1 MLAFDTVQ
9 DKIVLGLVLLGIFFI
24 TLKLP
29 KWQEQRREQRET
41 EAAGPE
47 YKKVRAGL
55 ESTRQSFR
63 KKGAEE
69 QVTRRQTPRNK
80 AVTNAEKTSEKS
92 MGVEEETA
100 ELAETVEAGVAA
112 LQNQATE
119 IQTSLVEKTAS
130 LQGVGEKISE
140 IESLKRKL
148 QPLSKLM
155 AIDQTTIKYLKKEY
169 FGVSAQKLKDIIEA
183 ETTNEQHHR
192 KFLDSIKGRINDL
205 KYIEKFANGELN
217 VLKKR
222 ELKEHKNFQKELK
235 ALKNAIT
242 DKYKQLAKE
251 KSKGKNAD
259 STLLAQLSKEIEML
273 QRNAVS
279 LQELNEQIE
288 KTYVMME
295 LEITQLQQILKD
307 VVEIVKNERKYSKTI
322 DRREKELKN
331 RLKEISKKWEGINK
345 NIEQLNSSELLY
357 PVILKYSQQI
367 QEFYNFYITLLQE
380 DFNFEQKLKDIV
392 TQNGIIENK
401 LNAFLKLLLSL
412 NESEKAVDA
421 GLESVLAIMNTIY
434 TEDVKVFLQKER
446 KNIEEAAVLIDYE
459 EKIEKYLQA
468 LEKTVEQQNKKEL
481 VEIDALLEKEKE
493 NLAQVQTF
501 QKQLAEELGG
511 VMATNV
517 NRKLALDENY
527 MKQADKFAEQ
537 LKQRNETA
545 AAAYNKVIS

>member
-1 MLAFDTVQ
+1 
-9 DKIVLGLVLLGIFFI
+9 
-24 TLKLP
+24 
-29 KWQEQRREQRET
+29 
-41 EAAGPE
+41 
-47 YKKVRAGL
+47 
-55 ESTRQSFR
+55 
-63 KKGAEE
+63 
-69 QVTRRQTPRNK
+69 
-80 AVTNAEKTSEKS
+80 